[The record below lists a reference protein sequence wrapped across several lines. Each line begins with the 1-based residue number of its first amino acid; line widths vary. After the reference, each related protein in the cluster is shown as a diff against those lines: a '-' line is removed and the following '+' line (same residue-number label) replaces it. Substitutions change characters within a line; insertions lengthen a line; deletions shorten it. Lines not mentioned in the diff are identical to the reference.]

1 VIRKPSRVDP
11 SEQGVRDM
19 AFKQREEGSKPPAPA
34 AKAADPSAEKPA
46 KVAPKSM
53 PERLMSLDAF
63 RGFTMLLMV
72 SEGFGITSLVRRN
85 PEVLTD
91 FDGKWY
97 GKPWKLFWNTAAWQ
111 LDHVAWT
118 GCVAWDLIQPA
129 FMFMVGVAMPFSYA
143 KRESR
148 GESWGVQFG
157 HALVRSLM
165 LIGLG
170 IFLRSTHSSMTH
182 FTFEDVLT
190 QIGLGYI
197 FVFVLLRAPFV
208 AQCVAVLAI
217 LGGYWFCFYHY
228 PLPLADGNLVTKYLM
243 EHGAKPEDWNQFT
256 DAGLRPKGLAEHWNK
271 HTNAA
276 AAADRVFL
284 NLFPRPSEPWEG
296 KKFWINSGGYQTLNF
311 IPSIVTMLFGVMAG
325 QMLRGPWTPRKKL
338 GVLMAAG
345 LGCFVVSMAIDTTIW
360 PFHFDRLNYSF
371 CPIVKRIWTPSWAV
385 FSAGWAFWFLG
396 IFYWIVDMRG
406 HRRLAFPLAIVG
418 MNSILVYVV
427 AHVTDSWLSAMLR
440 IHLRTFDQGLQGLI
454 VKLGNRLPAVGKL
467 SFVRSMGHASV
478 TDFFYGRDSIYT
490 PIWHEFAILF
500 LIWLICLWL
509 YRRRIFIRI

>member
-1 VIRKPSRVDP
+1 
-11 SEQGVRDM
+11 M
-19 AFKQREEGSKPPAPA
+19 AFKQRDEASKSPASS
-34 AKAADPSAEKPA
+34 AKLATAPGEKAEKIAP
-46 KVAPKSM
+46 APKSM
-53 PERLMSLDAF
+53 PERMMSLDAF

-72 SEGFGITSLVRRN
+72 SDGWAISKLVERHSDLPTRY
-85 PEVLTD
+85 
-91 FDGKWY
+91 DGHWY
-97 GKPWKLFWNTAAWQ
+97 GGAWKLFWNTAAWQ

-118 GCVAWDLIQPA
+118 GCVAWDLIQPC

-143 KRESR
+143 KREAR
-148 GESWGVQFG
+148 GDSFGLQLG
-157 HALVRSLM
+157 HALVRSLI

-170 IFLRSTHSSMTH
+170 IFLRSTNSTMTY

-197 FVFVLLRAPFV
+197 FVFILLRAPFV
-208 AQCVAVLAI
+208 AQCMAVLVI
-217 LGGYWFCFYHY
+217 LGGYWFAFYHY
-228 PLPLADGNLVTKYLM
+228 PLPAEGNQVTRYLT
-243 EHGAKPEDWNQFT
+243 EHGDKPADWNQFT
-256 DAGLRPKGLAEHWNK
+256 SAGLKPDHIAEHWNK

-284 NLFPRPSEPWEG
+284 NLFPRSREPWEG
-296 KKFWINSGGYQTLNF
+296 KKFWVNGGGYQTLNF

-338 GVLMAAG
+338 GILMAAG

-360 PFHFDRLNYSF
+360 PFHFDRLNYSL
-371 CPIVKRIWTPSWAV
+371 CPIVKRIWSPSWAV

-396 IFYWIVDMRG
+396 LFYWVVDMRG

-418 MNSILVYVV
+418 MNSILVYCV
-427 AHVTDSWLSAMLR
+427 AHLSDSWLSSMLR
-440 IHLRTFDQGLQGLI
+440 IHLRAFDQGLQGLI
-454 VKLGNRLPAVGKL
+454 VKLGNRLPAVGNL
-467 SFVRSMGHASV
+467 SFVRRLGHASV
-478 TDFFYGRDSIYT
+478 TDLFYSHDSIFQ

-509 YRRRIFIRI
+509 YRRRIFVRV